1 MAAVRLHS
9 GCLARAASQRTT
21 GSFIRLPR
29 ARERDVPIQY
39 ILLHNPHQEMAIL
52 CLFAIVFSSFPTF
65 LRETTTTTHR
75 SAYYTIYMESSMIE
89 IDYTT
94 GNRDFAECKILC
106 RVSKIGHSAKTFF
119 AECCTRQ
126 RIALG
131 KHGHSAKDFF
141 AECQTLG
148 KISTLGRGCPR
159 NGVRSRP
166 SLPSAC
172 C

>member
-1 MAAVRLHS
+1 MRPPLADTAGGDGVFSLFLMMRG
-9 GCLARAASQRTT
+9 GCLRTRPAAH
-21 GSFIRLPR
+21 GVFKLKPR

-39 ILLHNPHQEMAIL
+39 VLLRNPHQEMAIL
-52 CLFAIVFSSFPTF
+52 CLFAIVFSSSPTF

-131 KHGHSAKDFF
+131 KEFFAECRALGKHGHSAKDFF
-141 AECQTLG
+141 AEC
-148 KISTLGRGCPR
+148 
-159 NGVRSRP
+159 
-166 SLPSAC
+166 
-172 C
+172 